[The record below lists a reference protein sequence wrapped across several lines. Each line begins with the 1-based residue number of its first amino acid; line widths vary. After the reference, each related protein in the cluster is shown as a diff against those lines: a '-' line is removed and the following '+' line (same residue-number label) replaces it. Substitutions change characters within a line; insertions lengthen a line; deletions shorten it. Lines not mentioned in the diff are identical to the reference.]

1 MGDGEGEK
9 GEDFEMEREKF
20 LSRVRERQSM
30 DPFGM
35 MIKTGFLLI
44 FYVAPNFDKIVFSQ
58 ISSKI
63 KRREFS
69 IFIIFSDAYTC
80 TYVV

>member
-1 MGDGEGEK
+1 MSFLELQSFLYVFSLSLFCSEEEEYEEEVGDGEGEK

-35 MIKTGFLLI
+35 IMASEQNWFFTI
-44 FYVAPNFDKIVFSQ
+44 F
-58 ISSKI
+58 
-63 KRREFS
+63 
-69 IFIIFSDAYTC
+69 
-80 TYVV
+80 